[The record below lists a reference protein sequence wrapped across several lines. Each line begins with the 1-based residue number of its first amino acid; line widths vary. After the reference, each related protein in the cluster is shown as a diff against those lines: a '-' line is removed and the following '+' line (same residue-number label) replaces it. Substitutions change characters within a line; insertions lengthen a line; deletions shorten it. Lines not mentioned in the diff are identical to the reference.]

1 LIIASGSGPSPAPE
15 HTPECYERIVEE
27 FPLAEAQ
34 LLRYQD
40 MVREAE
46 EEYAKAIGARADE
59 KDRLRAEKQAERARK
74 KAEKATNKAPGKKR
88 KPKGIEA

>member
-1 LIIASGSGPSPAPE
+1 MIKKQF
-15 HTPECYERIVEE
+15 PECYERIVEE